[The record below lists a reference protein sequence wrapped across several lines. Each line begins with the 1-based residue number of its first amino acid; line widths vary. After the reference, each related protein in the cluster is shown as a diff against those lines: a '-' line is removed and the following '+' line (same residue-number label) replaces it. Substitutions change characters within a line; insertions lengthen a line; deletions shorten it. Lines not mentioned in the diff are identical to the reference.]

1 MVNIVDD
8 YTIIGNIDFSDCLN
22 EKYIENS
29 LAFSGIG
36 VCSVKVNNGD
46 EGQIPHFHIDEVNGS
61 FKTCICIYSANY
73 FNHNKSSS
81 GVFNSAQRKTL
92 DSWLRNSCH
101 LKDAKVGESNWEYI
115 ARFWE
120 DNFGKTCKFPNEMK
134 VSKQPDYKNMS
145 SFRSR

>member
-1 MVNIVDD
+1 MND
-8 YTIIGNIDFSDCLN
+8 YIIIGDIDFSDCLN

-29 LAFSGIG
+29 LAFSGLG
-36 VCSVKVNNGD
+36 LCSVKVNNGD
-46 EGQIPHFHIDEVNGS
+46 EGQIPHFHIDEANGP

-92 DSWLRNSCH
+92 DLWLRKLCQ
-101 LKDAKVGESNWEYI
+101 LKDAKIGESNWEYI